1 MNLGKIR
8 RIAAL
13 SNAALEKKRLATEA
27 TDKAIGNLTSLNQSI
42 TVANV
47 ARLAG
52 VSTSY
57 IYKYPELKERI
68 DSLRNQQVPVRTS
81 QKAASNNSQTTII
94 YTLREEIKRLNT
106 MLGESKNANQL
117 LIGKIYQQQETQNLI
132 GYFKSEN
139 KKQAQQIQELQSEI
153 DIIKQELQFS
163 QVTKVHHHPK
173 IIPLNNNIVSEK
185 IIDVAIYSEIK
196 SQLELVGIK
205 LNPTLTKLIESS
217 SVQQVKNAISIV
229 QETLIAGT
237 KIRSKVGL
245 FRKALESDWMPSQL
259 DEERE
264 VNQLEATFSEWYK
277 LAKAS
282 GLVIASQK
290 TEEGIIVYEPNGQA
304 ISFEN
309 MLERGWTLDYLQLQN
324 QR

>member
-1 MNLGKIR
+1 MNSGKIR

-27 TDKAIGNLTSLNQSI
+27 TDKAIRNLTSLNQSI

-139 KKQAQQIQELQSEI
+139 KKQAQQIQELQNEI
-153 DIIKQELQFS
+153 DIIKQELQFF
-163 QVTKVHHHPK
+163 QATKVHHPK

-185 IIDVAIYSEIK
+185 IIDITIYSEIK

-229 QETLIAGT
+229 QETLLTGT

-245 FRKALESDWMPSQL
+245 FRKALESNWMPSQL
-259 DEERE
+259 DEERD